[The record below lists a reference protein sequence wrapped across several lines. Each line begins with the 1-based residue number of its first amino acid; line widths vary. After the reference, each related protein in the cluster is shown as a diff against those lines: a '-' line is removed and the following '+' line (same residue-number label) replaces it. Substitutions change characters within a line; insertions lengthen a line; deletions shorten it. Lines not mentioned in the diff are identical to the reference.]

1 MGGKDEEMRVAAH
14 EAWIEAKGDLKA
26 ARHVFKK
33 HARSSTCKRP
43 GRFLQRWGKEF
54 IFRKGFKDRKRTG
67 RPRKLSSETANRA
80 AEAFMKGSVQNGK
93 VQPYVSINE
102 GLDMNPA
109 LKDIVSTHTM
119 SPRTLLRNMQQV
131 QPKLKKRTEDI
142 KPVMNSR
149 LKQLRMRACQQL
161 LQFSDQYF
169 RRIFWIDAKTMHILP
184 TARTVWMEA
193 GAPIPVRSDP
203 RLPRSGRDRRTL
215 HFYAAVNWCV
225 GPVAIRFVTG
235 TSGLQH
241 ARTYTVGH

>member
-1 MGGKDEEMRVAAH
+1 MGGKDEEMRGAAH
-14 EAWIEAKGDLKA
+14 EAWIEAKGGLKA
-26 ARHVFKK
+26 ARHVLKK

-43 GRFLQRWGKEF
+43 GRFLQRWGKEYKKF

-67 RPRKLSSETANRA
+67 RPRKLRPETANRA

-102 GLDMNPA
+102 GLDMNPD
-109 LKDIVSTHTM
+109 LKDIISTHTM
-119 SPRTLLRNMQQV
+119 SPRTLLRTMQQV
-131 QPKLKKRTEDI
+131 QPKLKKRTEDT

-149 LKQLRMRACQQL
+149 LKQLHMRARQQL

-184 TARTVWMEA
+184 TARKVWMEA
-193 GAPIPVRSDP
+193 GAPISVRSDA

-225 GPVAIRFVTG
+225 GLVAI
-235 TSGLQH
+235 
-241 ARTYTVGH
+241 

>member
-54 IFRKGFKDRKRTG
+54 SFRKGFKDRKRTG

-93 VQPYVSINE
+93 AQPYVSINE
-102 GLDMNPA
+102 GLDMNPE

-131 QPKLKKRTEDI
+131 QPKSEETHRGH
-142 KPVMNSR
+142 
-149 LKQLRMRACQQL
+149 QACHEQPL
-161 LQFSDQYF
+161 EATSH
-169 RRIFWIDAKTMHILP
+169 ACLP
-184 TARTVWMEA
+184 
-193 GAPIPVRSDP
+193 
-203 RLPRSGRDRRTL
+203 
-215 HFYAAVNWCV
+215 AAVAV
-225 GPVAIRFVTG
+225 QRPVFQANI
-235 TSGLQH
+235 LD
-241 ARTYTVGH
+241 